1 MEFVKEKSM
10 FIVFAMMIIGITC
23 LGALS
28 NERMATETIDDN
40 KEYIVANI
48 Y

>member
-10 FIVFAMMIIGITC
+10 FIVFVVMIIGITY
-23 LGALS
+23 LGAWS
-28 NERMATETIDDN
+28 NERMETDTIEEH
-40 KEYIVANI
+40 KEYIVSNI